1 MVVLRP
7 IIRHPFHLFSLGSI
21 FLRRQPAAAAAAA
34 AIIINS
40 NHRSSPSMMMSSSS
54 STNTNN
60 DNKNDGRIWIHRPFE
75 ATPAGM
81 PSSSSLSPQPSSVSM
96 RSCPLPKTTPHSL
109 SKDKIYNIIRPSSSS
124 SSSSLSATKTK
135 TTLLS
140 EQGRPPIMIISPDE
154 IKNMKQIQQS
164 KMEYYK
170 SQFQSRVEDVLTL
183 SSMKRIQRRTIQPPS
198 SSSSSKDVN
207 VTIYFP
213 SEKYNHEKEETTNT
227 DTDANA
233 NANKQL
239 PLLNGIC
246 LHVHGGGWL
255 FGDSYYQ
262 VGHRC
267 LEISQSLNVAVV
279 SVEYNTF
286 CDDDDDDDNTNFQ
299 PVNDVITTIDW
310 IESYGCNELNTHRSF
325 IGSGESSG
333 AHLLLLGI
341 LNRRDRD
348 CNNKD
353 GEESVLLSSLSSW
366 KCLNLVYGVYDISGT
381 PSVHSDGE
389 SSSPLCGKDLLCLYD
404 MYYRYVKTAKQQHT
418 NDDDTNRKHPSM
430 SPLYANLSCL
440 PPVLLTVGTADPLLD
455 DSLFLANKLSSCDD
469 ENYVELAI
477 YEGGEHGLGHFGVQE
492 DQEMGIFAR
501 TYTLDF
507 MKKYLSE

>member
-1 MVVLRP
+1 MMPWSLLRP
-7 IIRHPFHLFSLGSI
+7 MIRHPFHLF
-21 FLRRQPAAAAAAA
+21 LRRRPSAT
-34 AIIINS
+34 AIIIN

-75 ATPAGM
+75 VTPQI
-81 PSSSSLSPQPSSVSM
+81 SSSSSSSSSSKSSVIIK
-96 RSCPLPKTTPHSL
+96 SCPLPKKTPHSL
-109 SKDKIYNIIRPSSSS
+109 SKDRLHSLISSSS
-124 SSSSLSATKTK
+124 ATTKTTK
-135 TTLLS
+135 TTLS
-140 EQGRPPIMIISPDE
+140 GQGRPPIISPDE

-164 KMEYYK
+164 KAEYYK
-170 SQFQSRVEDVLTL
+170 SQFQSRVEEVSTL
-183 SSMKRIQRRTIQPPS
+183 STERIQRRTIQS
-198 SSSSSKDVN
+198 TTCNNKVD

-213 SEKYNHEKEETTNT
+213 SEKYNAYDQEEGTTNT
-227 DTDANA
+227 DTDTNVD
-233 NANKQL
+233 KQL
-239 PLLNGIC
+239 PLLDGIC

-279 SVEYNTF
+279 SVEYSTF
-286 CDDDDDDDNTNFQ
+286 CESGDNNFQ

-310 IESYGCNELNTHRSF
+310 IESNGCNELNTNRSF

-341 LNRRDRD
+341 LNRRDNN
-348 CNNKD
+348 NNKD
-353 GEESVLLSSLSSW
+353 GEEESVSSSSSLSSW

-381 PSVHSDGE
+381 PSIHSDGK

-404 MYYRYVKTAKQQHT
+404 MYYRYVTTKQQQT
-418 NDDDTNRKHPSM
+418 NDSNDADADADADADKKHPSI

-440 PPVLLTVGTADPLLD
+440 PPTLLTVGTADPLLD
-455 DSLFLANKLSSCDD
+455 DSLFLANQLSSCDD
-469 ENYVELAI
+469 DNYVELAI
-477 YEGGEHGLGHFGVQE
+477 YEEGEHGIGHFGIQE
-492 DQEMGIFAR
+492 DEEMGKLAR
-501 TYTLDF
+501 NYTLDF
-507 MKKYLSE
+507 MKKYLSSNST